1 MAVQLTKRLKKSQK
15 SDYVIRRFRPQ
26 DYEVVKQLIKG
37 LAVLY
42 NDDFDERVFKNYV
55 QTQQLDPSTSLI
67 VAELKGNIVGC
78 TLADTDRDPRGVL
91 YGRISNVNVLPE
103 AQGKGI
109 GGALV
114 EKAIEFLSHLECPSI
129 WASVNP
135 NNEYMIR
142 LFEHLGFIRML
153 KVMDKTIIP
162 KEKIDLPPEYSDI
175 VYRDMEKEDV
185 KEVMTLI
192 KELSE
197 LFEEGFDPYW
207 FDIMID
213 KDLKSKDAHIF
224 VADEQSKIIGSIFAE
239 KLEDPAG
246 NIRGYISN
254 VMVKQS
260 VRRKGVG
267 SYLILKAIDYLKSM
281 NMPRIWA
288 NVKYDNDA
296 LQHLFERYG
305 FNLKFTVMQKRA
317 KFYDMAF
324 FDSMTK

>member
-1 MAVQLTKRLKKSQK
+1 MLFRSMLFKK
-15 SDYVIRRFRPQ
+15 Y
-26 DYEVVKQLIKG
+26 L
-37 LAVLY
+37 
-42 NDDFDERVFKNYV
+42 

-67 VAELKGNIVGC
+67 VAELKDKVVGC

-142 LFEHLGFIRML
+142 LFEHLGFSRML
-153 KVMDKTIIP
+153 KVMDKTINPQESIQM
-162 KEKIDLPPEYSDI
+162 PPEYSNV

-192 KELSE
+192 KELSD

-207 FDIMID
+207 FDIKIER
-213 KDLKSKDAHIF
+213 DLKSQDAHIF
-224 VADEQSKIIGSIFAE
+224 VADEKTKIIGSIFAE
-239 KLEDPAG
+239 KIEDPAG
-246 NIRGYISN
+246 NTRGYISN
-254 VMVKQS
+254 VMVKRS
-260 VRRKGVG
+260 VRSKGVG
-267 SYLILKAIDYLKSM
+267 TYLILKAMDYLK
-281 NMPRIWA
+281 NLKMPQIWA
-288 NVKYDNDA
+288 NVKYDNQA
-296 LQHLFERYG
+296 LQHLFEKYG
-305 FNLKFTVMQKRA
+305 FNMKFTVMQKRA
-317 KFYDMAF
+317 KFYDIAF

>member
-1 MAVQLTKRLKKSQK
+1 MEVQLTKRVKKSPK
-15 SDYVIRRFRPQ
+15 SEFVIRRFQPQ
-26 DYEVVKQLIKG
+26 DYEVVKLLIKG
-37 LAVLY
+37 LAALY
-42 NDDFDERVFKNYV
+42 NDDFDEMLFKKYL

-67 VAELKGNIVGC
+67 VAELKDKVVGC

-142 LFEHLGFIRML
+142 LFEHLGFSRML
-153 KVMDKTIIP
+153 KVMDKTINPQESIQM
-162 KEKIDLPPEYSDI
+162 PPEYSNV

-192 KELSE
+192 KELSD

-207 FDIMID
+207 FDIKIER
-213 KDLKSKDAHIF
+213 DLKSQDAHIF
-224 VADEQSKIIGSIFAE
+224 VADEK
-239 KLEDPAG
+239 D
-246 NIRGYISN
+246 
-254 VMVKQS
+254 
-260 VRRKGVG
+260 RK
-267 SYLILKAIDYLKSM
+267 STRLNSS
-281 NMPRIWA
+281 
-288 NVKYDNDA
+288 
-296 LQHLFERYG
+296 H
-305 FNLKFTVMQKRA
+305 
-317 KFYDMAF
+317 
-324 FDSMTK
+324 